1 MPTTMVNTTYWNYDS
16 HLISYLNILIRGLF
30 ILIILAF
37 PFMLP
42 HIFSYFFIPPGY
54 DGVSNE
60 EYCLQEAIKNKRSQ
74 IEIFHGPSTAQT
86 HRAEGAMRLGGPH
99 GSLWGPDPGGRILT
113 RDSGPGLVTFCPNLD
128 TVFGTCYTDPLSIP
142 FIYCQIAASSSHG
155 GSYFI
160 TYTILVKNTGSSVHT
175 RFIQRP

>member
-1 MPTTMVNTTYWNYDS
+1 MVNSTPWNYDS
-16 HLISYLNILIRGLF
+16 HLILYLAILLRGFL

-60 EYCLQEAIKNKRSQ
+60 ECCLQEAIKDRMSQ
-74 IEIFHGPSTAQT
+74 IEIFYGPSTAQT
-86 HRAEGAMRLGGPH
+86 HRAEAVMRVGGPH
-99 GSLWGPDPGGRILT
+99 GSLWGPDSGGRILI
-113 RDSGPGLVTFCPNLD
+113 RDSEPGLFTFCTNLD
-128 TVFGTCYTDPLSIP
+128 TAFGKCYTNPLSVP
-142 FIYCQIAASSSHG
+142 FIYCQIASSSSDD

-160 TYTILVKNTGSSVHT
+160 TCTILVMSIEFSVHT
-175 RFIQRP
+175 QVIQRP